1 MRLPTNRNAAPAVAA
16 VLSLIG
22 LWFGGGLWAA
32 EVPLKDQPHLRR
44 PIAAAWLDKG
54 KLLAV
59 ANQRSGSISIV
70 DLEEHDVLA
79 EVAVGERL
87 ADVAA
92 LPAAGWLLAVDEKRH
107 ELLVLQWHAGQ
118 LRIAQ
123 RIGVSRHPVSI
134 AVSPDG
140 SRVAVASLW
149 SRTITT
155 FAVKPAE
162 EPEPPTLTRLNEL
175 VLSFAP
181 GRQLYLPD
189 GEHVLVA
196 DAFTGQMAL
205 LDVTAQSVVPIPAD
219 HVFRIYGLTL
229 SAAPGGVYVAHQ
241 ALQPLPPPKQA
252 KGDNPSGERAMRL
265 NNFVGEYSIAGLLSG
280 RLQRFVADPAAPP
293 SLGYF
298 TGDLRQTAEL
308 APALMTLTTNQR
320 RQQVLAPA
328 AGQPRVVVRRFRDEL
343 TVSDPD
349 QPARETTIRLGPV
362 GALTAADRG
371 EALFYDTSLSAT
383 GWMSCHTCHPDG
395 HTTGQ
400 LVDTLGDDS
409 KGTHKRVLT
418 LLGAGRTG
426 KWAWNGD
433 AQTLKSQVFQSLK
446 TTMGKQSNPQIT
458 SDIAAYLQTLRAA
471 PPPLQPAS
479 DDPGDEDSADKVQL
493 RRGEALFERR
503 GCVKCHVPASG
514 YTSDA
519 TYDVGLRD
527 EKGMTKFNPPSL
539 RGVSQGYS
547 FFHDGRAKTLEDVL
561 ITHRHPHGEALP
573 AEDLA
578 DLLRFLRSL

>member
-1 MRLPTNRNAAPAVAA
+1 MV
-16 VLSLIG
+16 
-22 LWFGGGLWAA
+22 LWFGGILRA
-32 EVPLKDQPHLRR
+32 EAPLADQPHLRR
-44 PIAAAWLDKG
+44 PVAAAWLVHNQ
-54 KLLAV
+54 LLAV
-59 ANQRSGSISIV
+59 ANQRSGSVSIV
-70 DLEEHDVLA
+70 DLAQHKVLT

-92 LPAAGWLLAVDEKRH
+92 LPAGGWLVAVDERRH
-107 ELLVLQWHAGQ
+107 ELVVLQWDAGA

-123 RIGVSRHPVSI
+123 RIAVSRYPVSI
-134 AVSPDG
+134 AVSPEG
-140 SRVAVASLW
+140 TRLTVASMW
-149 SRTITT
+149 SRTIST
-155 FAVKPAE
+155 FAVKPAA
-162 EPEPPTLTRLNEL
+162 EPEPPTLTKVNEL
-175 VLSFAP
+175 VLNFAP

-205 LDVTAQSVVPIPAD
+205 LDVSAQSVVEIRAD
-219 HVFRIYGLTL
+219 HLFRIYGLAR
-229 SAAPGGVYVAHQ
+229 SADPGGVYVAHQ
-241 ALQPLPPPKQA
+241 ALTRLPPKQSPGADPNNDKNQDAGA
-252 KGDNPSGERAMRL
+252 KRL
-265 NNFVGEYSIAGLLSG
+265 SNFFGAYSIDGLLAG
-280 RLQRFVADPAAPP
+280 RLQRFVPNPEAPP
-293 SLGYF
+293 NFGYF
-298 TGDLRQTAEL
+298 QGDLRQTAEF
-308 APALMTLTTNQR
+308 APALMTLTTSEGR
-320 RQQVLAPA
+320 RQVLAPA
-328 AGQPRVVVRRFRDEL
+328 AGQPRVIVRRFGDEL
-343 TVSDPD
+343 VVSDPD
-349 QPARETTIRLGPV
+349 QPARRTTIKLGPV
-362 GALTAADRG
+362 GPLTAADRG

-400 LVDTLGDDS
+400 LVDTLGDDT

-418 LLGAGRTG
+418 LLGAARTG

-446 TTMGKQSNPQIT
+446 STMGKQSTPQIT
-458 SDIAAYLQTLRAA
+458 SDIAAYLQTLRLP
-471 PPPLQPAS
+471 PPPLEPAS
-479 DDPGDEDSADKVQL
+479 DDPGDEDSSDNVQL

-527 EKGMTKFNPPSL
+527 EKGLSKFNPPSL

-547 FFHDGRAKTLEDVL
+547 FFHDGRAKTLEDVFL
-561 ITHRHPHGEALP
+561 THRHPHGEALP
-573 AEDLA
+573 AEELA